1 MVISYLSDMADKKKK
16 VANSFRNTSYKNNFS
31 EAGKSI
37 ERWAMDALKSKKE
50 KDKVFHCNDLARV
63 ISESTVFQ
71 EGKLLT

>member
-1 MVISYLSDMADKKKK
+1 
-16 VANSFRNTSYKNNFS
+16 
-31 EAGKSI
+31 
-37 ERWAMDALKSKKE
+37 MDALKSKKE